1 MAVLACECRCSRP
14 QKMTTMWGV
23 SSILCRII
31 RVVITLINTDNH
43 KYYDRADVKIM
54 EMIRIVLTIQFC
66 CILKQVLIVKF
77 S

>member
-1 MAVLACECRCSRP
+1 
-14 QKMTTMWGV
+14 MTTMWGV

-31 RVVITLINTDNH
+31 RVVIALINTDNH